1 MALFVKEV
9 AAPYLLKEIDKR
21 VVLSK
26 AAVDISRSVPDLA
39 WNGNSIAFP
48 VYSRTAVASTVAAK
62 GSVTPT
68 EIDGSS
74 TTAPI
79 NHVAASVKYHK
90 DTLRQSGGPI
100 LQQMAMNDLA
110 DAMALKLDADLMGAA
125 IEGAILKTACAAADA
140 LTADE
145 LESGFSLFGDK
156 QNASEFAGIYINSKV
171 FPSIL
176 KLSAF
181 NTESLTYTTTGSGVV
196 QGQCTGFY
204 RGVPVFLTDNGNY
217 DSVAKE
223 SKTLIVKKGGL
234 AVARKNAI
242 EFSEQYNNTNFYTV
256 ICADSYA
263 ACKVIDDS
271 KVVLIAKTIT
281 AG

>member
-26 AAVDISRSVPDLA
+26 AAMDISRSVPDLA
-39 WNGNSIAFP
+39 WNGSSIAFP

-79 NHVAASVKYHK
+79 SHVAASVKYHK

-110 DAMALKLDADLMGAA
+110 DAMALKLDADLMGEA
-125 IEGAILKTACAAADA
+125 ISGAILKAACAAADA

-145 LESGFSLFGDK
+145 LENGFSLFGDK
-156 QNASEFAGIYINSKV
+156 QNATEFAGIYINSKV

-181 NTESLTYTTTGSGVV
+181 NAEGLTYTTSGSGIV
-196 QGQCTGFY
+196 QGQCVGFY
-204 RGVPVFLTDNGNY
+204 RGVPVFLTDNANY
-217 DSVAKE
+217 DSTAKE
-223 SKTLIVKKGGL
+223 SKTLIVKMRSNFPSNMTMSL
-234 AVARKNAI
+234 SLLRLPPIPMLRARRLMI
-242 EFSEQYNNTNFYTV
+242 PSSF
-256 ICADSYA
+256 
-263 ACKVIDDS
+263 
-271 KVVLIAKTIT
+271 
-281 AG
+281 